1 MSLNAALS
9 IPLLSVG
16 LATLMALFRDP
27 DLSIHVSQ
35 DDLTLLIRETGTAL
49 LDSRLASTSELD
61 EATASQMVRAINKV
75 SMVLFV
81 TLY

>member
-1 MSLNAALS
+1 
-9 IPLLSVG
+9 
-16 LATLMALFRDP
+16 MALFRDP

-49 LDSRLASTSELD
+49 LDPRLASTSELD

-75 SMVLFV
+75 SMVLV
-81 TLY
+81 ITLY